1 MDKDNVV
8 YTYNR
13 ILVSIKK
20 KEIPHVITWV
30 NLKDIM
36 KSEISQRQTNTA

>member
-1 MDKDNVV
+1 MV

-20 KEIPHVITWV
+20 KEILPHVITWV